1 MLDVYKSVYKLE
13 GHPFRL
19 TPDCRFSFGHQ
30 TYNDAK
36 SYLKYAISEGEG
48 IVAITGAPGTGKTT
62 LIASLISELDLAQVQ
77 VGVVTNVQMDS
88 NHLIDMVADAFS
100 LRIDRSEKDR
110 SENVNVMNAFK
121 QFLIHQNET
130 GRRVILIVDEAQG
143 LTAELLE
150 ELRLFSNLQHN
161 TQLLMQIFLV
171 GQEPLMDII
180 RSPGMEQLHQRL
192 IAAAQ
197 LKPLDL
203 EQTIDYIVHRL
214 SCVGWK
220 NDPVLTDE
228 VCSLIHKFSDGV
240 PRLINLISHRLFL
253 HVGLKGKHELSGS
266 DVLFVIVEL
275 HKEGLLTPVA
285 RHALGEYVGGLKDL
299 AAN

>member
-1 MLDVYKSVYKLE
+1 MLDVYKSVYNLE
-13 GHPFRL
+13 GQPFRL
-19 TPDCRFSFGHQ
+19 SPDYRFSFGHQ

-36 SYLKYAISEGEG
+36 SYLKYAIHQGEG
-48 IVAITGAPGTGKTT
+48 LVAITGAPGTGKTT
-62 LIASLISELDLAQVQ
+62 LIASLISGLDQAKVKA
-77 VGVVTNVQMDS
+77 GVVTNVQLS
-88 NHLIDMVADAFS
+88 SPNLLDMIVDAFS
-100 LRIDRSEKDR
+100 LQVDGSDH
-110 SENVNVMNAFK
+110 VHVMKVFK
-121 QFLIHQNET
+121 QFLIQQYEA

-192 IAAAQ
+192 IATAQ

-203 EQTIDYIVHRL
+203 EQTIDYIAHRL

-228 VCSLIHKFSDGV
+228 VCSLIHKFSDGI
-240 PRLINLISHRLFL
+240 PRLINLICHRLFL
-253 HVGLKGKHELSGS
+253 HAGLKNRHELVGG
-266 DVLFVIVEL
+266 DALVVIVEL
-275 HKEGLLTPVA
+275 HKEGLLTVTA

-299 AAN
+299 ASN

>member
-1 MLDVYKSVYKLE
+1 MLDVYKSGYKLE
-13 GHPFRL
+13 RHPLRL

-161 TQLLMQIFLV
+161 AQLLMQIFLV